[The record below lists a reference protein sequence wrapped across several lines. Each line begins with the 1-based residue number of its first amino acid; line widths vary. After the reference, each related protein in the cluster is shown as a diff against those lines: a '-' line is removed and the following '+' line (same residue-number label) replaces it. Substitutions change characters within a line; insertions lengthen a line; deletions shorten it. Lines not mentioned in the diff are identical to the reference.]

1 MAISHD
7 SVMLEACNTSFQ
19 MHLQI
24 KPEEFESKYN
34 WAQAISGPVLAASV
48 NSPLLLGKELWSETR
63 IALFQQSMDTR
74 KLTRANIDQQARVSF
89 GENWVRGS
97 IVDHYKSELSRFPI
111 LLTKKIEESSYQS
124 LMDGKIPQLKA
135 LNLHN
140 GTVYRWNRP
149 CYGVGNGKAHIRIE
163 NRYIPSGPSVEDEI
177 ANMAFWVGLMHGQS
191 EDEIDIWKK
200 MDFSDAKNNF
210 IRAAKEGSEAVMNW
224 MGKKSLVS
232 DLISNELLP
241 KAKKGLEKLNVNSQE
256 IAYYLGV
263 VKQRL
268 EVHTGSQWTIK
279 NYRALKKNSSQDHAL
294 LTLTKGIY
302 ENQRSGKSVAEWPD
316 IQSDQHPKNQATKM
330 GHIMSTTLITANQA
344 DSARLTVELMRWNNI
359 HHLPVVDDQR
369 NLVGLITWRH
379 LDKYWEQI
387 RLSENLL
394 CVEDI
399 MVKKVVTVETTT
411 PIAVAYKRAK
421 RLKIGCLP
429 VLQNSKLVGIITK
442 RDLNKINDAPDLQ

>member
-1 MAISHD
+1 
-7 SVMLEACNTSFQ
+7 
-19 MHLQI
+19 
-24 KPEEFESKYN
+24 
-34 WAQAISGPVLAASV
+34 
-48 NSPLLLGKELWSETR
+48 
-63 IALFQQSMDTR
+63 
-74 KLTRANIDQQARVSF
+74 
-89 GENWVRGS
+89 
-97 IVDHYKSELSRFPI
+97 
-111 LLTKKIEESSYQS
+111 
-124 LMDGKIPQLKA
+124 
-135 LNLHN
+135 
-140 GTVYRWNRP
+140 
-149 CYGVGNGKAHIRIE
+149 
-163 NRYIPSGPSVEDEI
+163 
-177 ANMAFWVGLMHGQS
+177 
-191 EDEIDIWKK
+191 
-200 MDFSDAKNNF
+200 
-210 IRAAKEGSEAVMNW
+210 

-379 LDKYWEQI
+379 LDKYWE
-387 RLSENLL
+387 
-394 CVEDI
+394 
-399 MVKKVVTVETTT
+399 
-411 PIAVAYKRAK
+411 
-421 RLKIGCLP
+421 
-429 VLQNSKLVGIITK
+429 
-442 RDLNKINDAPDLQ
+442 